1 MPINKF
7 AYICSPVCI
16 VMKIKDLKFKKYIK
30 EASILEKIAELAEQI
45 NKDYKG
51 KDPIFLPIL
60 NGSFL
65 FAADLMREIKIP
77 CRVSFVKI
85 ASYEGTSSTGTL
97 KTLIGM
103 QESIFNKDLIIIED
117 IIDTGTTIEQVVNEM
132 KERGAKTVEVVSLLR
147 KEKAKEK
154 NIIPKYLCFDIPDAF
169 VLGYGLDY
177 DGYGRNLRDIYQ
189 VAE

>member
-1 MPINKF
+1 
-7 AYICSPVCI
+7 
-16 VMKIKDLKFKKYIK
+16 MKLKDLTFKKYIK
-30 EASILEKIAELAEQI
+30 EATILEKIAELAGQI

-77 CRVSFVKI
+77 CRISFVKI

-97 KTLIGM
+97 KTLIGI

-117 IIDTGTTIEQVVNEM
+117 IIDTGTTIDQVVIEM
-132 KERGAKTVEVVSLLR
+132 KERGARTVEVASLLR
-147 KEKAKEK
+147 KEKAREK
-154 NIIPKYLCFDIPDAF
+154 DITPKYLGFDISNAF
-169 VLGYGLDY
+169 VVGYGLDY

-189 VAE
+189 VAQ